1 MILQI
6 NSGRMTK
13 LSLQIGD
20 RTTSVEFVNEDVTY
34 DELLEAF
41 VGVMVGQTFSENLL
55 IKRMAEYGSE

>member
-1 MILQI
+1 
-6 NSGRMTK
+6 MTK

-41 VGVMVGQTFSENLL
+41 VGVMVGQTFSEDLL
-55 IKRMAEYGSE
+55 IKKMAEYGSE